1 MFVGWAT
8 RQSETG
14 DSGVAAGFDAVP
26 PLNIPMPVD
35 PTLTLPRAG
44 IHQNQILTSDPLLP
58 DSGRSE
64 SKLIFGPCGGAPFPP
79 GLGPRAHVVGPEG
92 GGRTGSGGPARG
104 AGALARPP
112 RHVLK
117 EVYF

>member
-35 PTLTLPRAG
+35 PTLPLPRAR
-44 IHQNQILTSDPLLP
+44 IHQNQILTSDPHLS
-58 DSGRSE
+58 DSDRCGSNLTFPALSILSGPT
-64 SKLIFGPCGGAPFPP
+64 SKLT
-79 GLGPRAHVVGPEG
+79 VVFVAQ
-92 GGRTGSGGPARG
+92 TFFWS
-104 AGALARPP
+104 
-112 RHVLK
+112 
-117 EVYF
+117 